1 MQSKTKIQLSK
12 FEQDLVMNAD
22 WILTKN
28 AIMEKMK
35 VLLQECLDLQI
46 ELLNTQKAL
55 LPSEIFHTSP
65 KISKG
70 ENYKGLPWLMLD
82 HPRHFNKESVFA
94 IRTLF
99 WWGRYFSITLHMS
112 GHYKDLFAKKINRAF
127 ESLSAQRFYCCVSAN
142 EWEHHFDEDNYKLVD
157 QCNEEEFQEIIDEK
171 KFIKL
176 SVRIDLHEWEQL
188 PLRTFEINKFLL
200 EILD

>member
-1 MQSKTKIQLSK
+1 MQQKTKIQLSK

-46 ELLNTQKAL
+46 KLLNKQETL
-55 LPSEIFHTSP
+55 LPPEVFNTSP
-65 KISKG
+65 KIAKG
-70 ENYKGLPWLMLD
+70 ENYKGLPWLLLD
-82 HPRHFNKESVFA
+82 YPRHFNKENVFA

-99 WWGRYFSITLHMS
+99 WWGRYFSITLHLS
-112 GHYKDLFAKKINRAF
+112 GHYKKLFAKKVNRAF
-127 ESLSAQRFYCCVSAN
+127 ESLRAQRFYCCVNAN
-142 EWEHHFDEDNYKLVD
+142 EWEHHFEEDNYKLLG
-157 QCNEEEFQEIIDEK
+157 QCNEEEFHQIIDEK

-176 SVRIDLHEWEQL
+176 SIRIDLHEWQQL